1 MNIQGHR
8 KKLIMNLEQALLKYG
23 NDISY
28 IILRDGT
35 NIEII
40 DDYQNDN
47 DEFVEE
53 KFEDN
58 TYNNYIY
65 KEIDQNG
72 TLLRG
77 RGIKKTSGKPLR
89 KTILKSTI
97 KEQGNLRNNTNDKK
111 AVIKLSESNE
121 YLQCAYGFKFFNS
134 KESEEETESNASN
147 NNNNQA
153 QIQNQQIN
161 NNNFNPQMNIPPQFP
176 KMPNQQQYKPPIQP
190 NIPKQVMP
198 SQPRY
203 NQNIQNNQNQ
213 PYQFPPKYPPQQ
225 QQYPPYQQQIPRGP
239 QQRMNMNIPSQPQP
253 QTQQRYYN
261 NNQIPKGNMRIPFNN
276 NNNQIFRAR
285 NDRNSGRLIQ
295 KENNMNINKY
305 PGSAQ
310 KRRNPEYNLINEER
324 EYVDNNN
331 FGNYYYEKDI
341 RHYEYPPVKNNNNYF
356 VFGHSSNKKRED
368 YYQENEVNEF
378 QENDYYGY

>member
-1 MNIQGHR
+1 
-8 KKLIMNLEQALLKYG
+8 
-23 NDISY
+23 
-28 IILRDGT
+28 
-35 NIEII
+35 
-40 DDYQNDN
+40 
-47 DEFVEE
+47 
-53 KFEDN
+53 
-58 TYNNYIY
+58 
-65 KEIDQNG
+65 
-72 TLLRG
+72 
-77 RGIKKTSGKPLR
+77 
-89 KTILKSTI
+89 
-97 KEQGNLRNNTNDKK
+97 
-111 AVIKLSESNE
+111 
-121 YLQCAYGFKFFNS
+121 
-134 KESEEETESNASN
+134 
-147 NNNNQA
+147 
-153 QIQNQQIN
+153 
-161 NNNFNPQMNIPPQFP
+161 MNIPPQFP

-295 KENNMNINKY
+295 KENNININKY

-341 RHYEYPPVKNNNNYF
+341 RYYEYPPVKNNNNYF

-368 YYQENEVNEF
+368 YHQENEVNEF

>member
-1 MNIQGHR
+1 
-8 KKLIMNLEQALLKYG
+8 MNLEQALLKYG

-97 KEQGNLRNNTNDKK
+97 KEQGNLRNNNNDKK

-121 YLQCAYGFKFFNS
+121 YLQCANCFKFFNS
-134 KESEEETESNASN
+134 KESEEETESNTS

-161 NNNFNPQMNIPPQFP
+161 NNNFNPQMNIPPQIP

-239 QQRMNMNIPSQPQP
+239 QQRMNMNMPSQPQP

-331 FGNYYYEKDI
+331 FGNYYRKLHHI
-341 RHYEYPPVKNNNNYF
+341 IPL
-356 VFGHSSNKKRED
+356 
-368 YYQENEVNEF
+368 
-378 QENDYYGY
+378 

>member
-8 KKLIMNLEQALLKYG
+8 KKQIMNLEQALLKYG

-97 KEQGNLRNNTNDKK
+97 KEQGNLRNNNNDKK

-121 YLQCAYGFKFFNS
+121 YLQCANCFKFFNS
-134 KESEEETESNASN
+134 KESEE
-147 NNNNQA
+147 
-153 QIQNQQIN
+153 
-161 NNNFNPQMNIPPQFP
+161 
-176 KMPNQQQYKPPIQP
+176 
-190 NIPKQVMP
+190 
-198 SQPRY
+198 
-203 NQNIQNNQNQ
+203 
-213 PYQFPPKYPPQQ
+213 
-225 QQYPPYQQQIPRGP
+225 
-239 QQRMNMNIPSQPQP
+239 
-253 QTQQRYYN
+253 
-261 NNQIPKGNMRIPFNN
+261 
-276 NNNQIFRAR
+276 
-285 NDRNSGRLIQ
+285 
-295 KENNMNINKY
+295 
-305 PGSAQ
+305 
-310 KRRNPEYNLINEER
+310 
-324 EYVDNNN
+324 
-331 FGNYYYEKDI
+331 
-341 RHYEYPPVKNNNNYF
+341 
-356 VFGHSSNKKRED
+356 
-368 YYQENEVNEF
+368 
-378 QENDYYGY
+378 